1 MQGVHGEPDRS
12 LVGDLRDGVD
22 PEPADDGVRD
32 CAHAVY
38 HHQLVHLVTF
48 LSIVKEMPLLP
59 KVKMLCRCC

>member
-22 PEPADDGVRD
+22 PQPADDGFRD
-32 CAHAVY
+32 CAHAVH

-48 LSIVKEMPLLP
+48 LLIVKEILPLP
-59 KVKMLCRCC
+59 KV

>member
-1 MQGVHGEPDRS
+1 MHGEPDRS

-48 LSIVKEMPLLP
+48 LSIVKEIPPLP
-59 KVKMLCRCC
+59 KV